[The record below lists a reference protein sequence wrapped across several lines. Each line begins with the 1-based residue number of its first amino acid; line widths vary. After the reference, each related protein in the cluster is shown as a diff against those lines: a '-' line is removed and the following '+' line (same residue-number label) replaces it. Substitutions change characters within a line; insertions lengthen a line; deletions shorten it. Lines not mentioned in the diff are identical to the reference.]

1 MDQIHPIIPSP
12 AMARWWMAILAGVV
26 ASAAAM
32 AVLSVPLD
40 WAYRALYSRHAP
52 LGAWWGVRWA
62 ITGAVCG
69 FVGAICGELAVGNA
83 DLKRF
88 HRHLFWAILIAWL
101 VGVALLGLSTR
112 VTLARGVTAFAGFL
126 GLLLGLGVVL
136 RTRP

>member
-1 MDQIHPIIPSP
+1 MDEIHPIVPSP
-12 AMARWWMAILAGVV
+12 AMVRWWVAILAGVA

-32 AVLSVPLD
+32 ALISLPLD

-62 ITGAVCG
+62 ITGVVCG
-69 FVGAICGELAVGNA
+69 FVGAMCGEFAVGNA

-88 HRHLFWAILIAWL
+88 HRHLFWAILIVWL
-101 VGVALLGLSTR
+101 VTMAALGLSTR
-112 VTLARGVTAFAGFL
+112 VTTARAVTAFAGFL

-136 RTRP
+136 RPRS